1 MVEAFVYTPGVN
13 FDGNLQSNALV
24 NPLDTFFPTEF
35 GVDVNGDGGV
45 GFEDATQF
53 TPITV
58 VAVNTLSGR
67 HSQNDTVFTE
77 VILSEPVTL
86 TGVAFPQSLVL
97 RITEHR
103 GDRHNVGEHVHVA
116 VVGGVANT
124 NSVIV
129 RRHTHASNFNL
140 TNNMALPIA
149 LPWYNCFTFGNGVEV
164 STARNSFTGARIQ
177 KGVKPSTTYED
188 YAEVQESG
196 SLIFSGIYNSYS
208 DFNETNQFIEALGIT
223 KRFNPD
229 HGSVQK
235 LFTRSNDLLV
245 LCEDKILK
253 VLADKDAIF
262 KADANPDL
270 LATNRVLGQSV
281 AFDGEYGISRNP
293 ESFAHYG
300 FRSYFTDAK
309 RGAVLRLSKDG
320 LTVISEVGMDSY
332 FKEQF
337 NFVRTDL
344 FNDDAYVFGS
354 YDIDSGEYIIS
365 SQSFYTPT
373 GVDDELV
380 QTPQGLNYGFP
391 EEGISVA
398 WDEGKKV
405 WSSFR
410 TYIATAQGYTINNN
424 YYVPFGRH
432 LYWHNWWGSDYGYF
446 TGFISGT
453 PIVNGEMLPAHE
465 PRVAVVYNEMPGT
478 VKDFT
483 YVNYEG
489 TQARIVSD
497 YTDEIV
503 STDVDEKGWWLSNIT
518 TDLESAMSINFR
530 DKENKWHNYFNK
542 YSTAPLIAQGPGSPV
557 DPSIDLEQSVG
568 LGYVTSVIVKE
579 FQPVGGGTSVI
590 EIKFDNDVDIYGY
603 DQSRIEFFFGRLN
616 ATDSQ
621 QQFADS
627 NIEAN
632 NTFDFEQYQF
642 SGTIIGFGE
651 QSVIV
656 KIPSQLDNFGLN
668 AQINN
673 FLLEAIYNFQ
683 PPVGGQVDPEYF
695 PIYNLFGFF
704 QESYVLDDPVNIV
717 GGVKGYYARGMW
729 RNNDYTKRS
738 ELFSTAVNAIESS
751 K

>member
-1 MVEAFVYTPGVN
+1 
-13 FDGNLQSNALV
+13 
-24 NPLDTFFPTEF
+24 
-35 GVDVNGDGGV
+35 
-45 GFEDATQF
+45 
-53 TPITV
+53 
-58 VAVNTLSGR
+58 
-67 HSQNDTVFTE
+67 
-77 VILSEPVTL
+77 
-86 TGVAFPQSLVL
+86 
-97 RITEHR
+97 
-103 GDRHNVGEHVHVA
+103 
-116 VVGGVANT
+116 
-124 NSVIV
+124 
-129 RRHTHASNFNL
+129 
-140 TNNMALPIA
+140 
-149 LPWYNCFTFGNGVEV
+149 
-164 STARNSFTGARIQ
+164 
-177 KGVKPSTTYED
+177 YED

-253 VLADKDAIF
+253 VLADKDAVF

-270 LATNRVLGQSV
+270 IATNRVLGQSV

-320 LTVISEVGMDSY
+320 LTVISEVGLDSY
-332 FKEQF
+332 FKEQL

-344 FNDDAYVFGS
+344 YNDDGYVFGS

-365 SQSFYTPT
+365 SDRFLSPT
-373 GVDDELV
+373 GVDDELI
-380 QTPQGLNYGFP
+380 QLAKGPNYGVPF
-391 EEGISVA
+391 EGISVA
-398 WDEGKKV
+398 WDEGRKV

-410 TYIATAQGYTINNN
+410 TYVATAQGYTINNN

-432 LYWHNWWGSDYGYF
+432 LYWHNWFGSDYGYF
-446 TGFISGT
+446 TGFHSLGG
-453 PIVNGEMLPAHE
+453 PIVNGEMLPLHE

-489 TQARIVSD
+489 TKARIVSD

-542 YSTAPLIAQGPGSPV
+542 YSTAPSIVQSGGSV
-557 DPSIDLEQSVG
+557 VNPSIDLEQSVG
-568 LGYVTSVIVKE
+568 LGYVMNLVIKE
-579 FQPVGGGTSVI
+579 FYPDGGVSVV

-616 ATDSQ
+616 STDSQ

-627 NIEAN
+627 NIE
-632 NTFDFEQYQF
+632 TDDTYDFDQYLF
-642 SGTIIGFGE
+642 SGTIIDFGE

-656 KIPSQLDNFGLN
+656 QIPSQLDNFGLN
-668 AQINN
+668 
-673 FLLEAIYNFQ
+673 
-683 PPVGGQVDPEYF
+683 
-695 PIYNLFGFF
+695 
-704 QESYVLDDPVNIV
+704 
-717 GGVKGYYARGMW
+717 
-729 RNNDYTKRS
+729 
-738 ELFSTAVNAIESS
+738 
-751 K
+751 